1 MVFSSIFFLFFFL
14 PCAILANLIFTRW
27 IKIQNFVLMIF
38 SLIFYYWG
46 EKNYIVVMLGCIFI
60 NYISGLLIG
69 YSKNT
74 FLKKIYLIFAIV
86 VSIGLL
92 AYFKYFNFIMDNVN
106 YFLDSKVDQGVI
118 NVILPL
124 GISFY
129 TFHALSYVIDV
140 YWGKVQ
146 CEKNLFTFICYVSL
160 FPQLVAGPIVR
171 YRDIRH
177 SFYHRVITRIGF
189 KNGVLRFCFGLGK
202 KVLIANTVA
211 LVADRAFSLPHADLT
226 FATAWLG
233 AIAYTLQIYFDFSG
247 YSDMAIGI
255 GLMLGFRYKE
265 NFNFPYR
272 ALSIQD
278 FWRRWHISLS
288 SWFRDYLYIPLG
300 GNRKSPVRTYFN
312 LLAVF
317 TLCGLWH
324 GANYTFVAW
333 GLFHGIF
340 LVLERTKFGKLV
352 HVLPSF
358 LRHFYVL
365 FIVILAWVLF
375 RAENFEDA
383 AVFFKVMFTT
393 SSVDISAL
401 GEYLNPIVITAF
413 AVGIVLSLGLNSYVR
428 DYLTA
433 TKNKFWLLTYQYSST
448 LSALGVLFI
457 ALLPL
462 SSNSYSPFLYFR
474 F

>member
-1 MVFSSIFFLFFFL
+1 MIFSSIFFLFLFL
-14 PCAILANLIFTRW
+14 PSAILANFLFKKW
-27 IKIQNFVLMIF
+27 IKIQNFVLMLF
-38 SLIFYYWG
+38 SLLFYYWG
-46 EKNYIVVMLGCIFI
+46 EKNYIVVMLICICI
-60 NYISGLLIG
+60 NYISGLLIS
-69 YSKNT
+69 YSQNQI
-74 FLKKIYLIFAIV
+74 LKKVYLILAIV

-106 YFLDSKVDQGVI
+106 YFLDSKVDEGVMNI
-118 NVILPL
+118 ILPL

-177 SFYHRVITRIGF
+177 SFYHRIITRTSF

-211 LVADRAFSLPHADLT
+211 LVADKAFSVPHADLT

-265 NFNFPYR
+265 NFNFPYC

-278 FWRRWHISLS
+278 FWRRWHMSLS

-300 GNRKSPVRTYFN
+300 GNRKSAVRTYFN
-312 LLAVF
+312 LIAVF
-317 TLCGLWH
+317 VLCGLWH
-324 GANYTFVAW
+324 GAMC
-333 GLFHGIF
+333 I
-340 LVLERTKFGKLV
+340 LVQLE
-352 HVLPSF
+352 HSF
-358 LRHFYVL
+358 L
-365 FIVILAWVLF
+365 
-375 RAENFEDA
+375 
-383 AVFFKVMFTT
+383 
-393 SSVDISAL
+393 S
-401 GEYLNPIVITAF
+401 
-413 AVGIVLSLGLNSYVR
+413 
-428 DYLTA
+428 
-433 TKNKFWLLTYQYSST
+433 
-448 LSALGVLFI
+448 
-457 ALLPL
+457 
-462 SSNSYSPFLYFR
+462 
-474 F
+474 